1 MKKEEM
7 METTMSNANFELAER
22 FINHTQRHVFL
33 TGKAGTGKTTFLK
46 RITQTTHKKTIIAAT
61 TGIAA
66 LNAGGVTL
74 HSQFQLPMAAFIPA
88 RIEFQSNLN
97 TNFETQNSILRH
109 MRMSNEKRNIIRQ
122 AELLII
128 DEVSMLRADTLDA
141 IDFILRAVRKNNYSF
156 GGIQVLFIGD
166 MLQLPPI
173 VKDNEWEVLSK
184 YYKSIHFFNAKVL
197 EKNKPVYIELDK
209 IYRQSDTRFTE
220 ILNKVRYNTLSKEDV
235 NFLNT
240 FYNENKINSKEEY
253 ITLTTHNLRAETI
266 NKEELSKLKSKSYFF
281 DAEIE
286 NDFPEHIIPTEKRL
300 ELKIGAQV
308 MFIKNDNSSDKKYY
322 NGKIGIVTNLDNT
335 SIEVLI
341 DGKTII
347 NVEEYIWENIK
358 YTINEES
365 KEIEEEVLGSFKQ
378 FPLKLAWAI
387 TIHKSQGLTFEKA
400 IIDVKNVFASGQT
413 YVALSRLKS
422 LDGLILSSPIQI
434 KGINNDETI
443 IEFEKN
449 KIDPNVANDILYEES
464 WQYILNY
471 NNNTFDFREL
481 EKAWI
486 EHIDSFKKEEIN
498 SNKLIFK
505 EWSLNQLLELQ
516 KIAKVSDAF
525 KKQLSALYYA
535 KDTLKM
541 HQRLFDA
548 SKYFEKE
555 LKQICLSITTHKSD
569 ISDLKR
575 IKTYL
580 KELDELE
587 SIVFQKIKHINKAYH
602 IVDAFVYKKDIDK
615 NNIKESLDTQWRN
628 VSKTE
633 LSKPEK
639 IKKGK
644 PEKTE
649 VKAKVKKGDSY
660 LTTLEL
666 FRNGYS
672 IDQIVKERNLKINT
686 INSHLAELIRIG
698 KLNVEEIMNEE
709 RITPIRKCITEN
721 PNKSLNEIREMLNE
735 EYSFEELRWVKYSII
750 FPEIL

>member
-1 MKKEEM
+1 MEKEEM

-22 FINHTQRHVFL
+22 FINHTKRHVFL

-97 TNFETQNSILRH
+97 ANFETQNSILRH
-109 MRMSNEKRNIIRQ
+109 MRMSNEKRNIIRE

-184 YYKSIHFFNAKVL
+184 YYSSIHFFNAKVL

-220 ILNKVRYNTLSKEDV
+220 ILNKVRYNSLTTDDV

-240 FYNENKINSKEEY
+240 FYTENKINSKDEY

-308 MFIKNDNSSDKKYY
+308 MFIKNDSSSDKKYY
-322 NGKIGIVTNLDNT
+322 NGKIGIVIGLDNT

-341 DGKTII
+341 DGKTKID
-347 NVEEYIWENIK
+347 VEEYTWENIK
-358 YTINEES
+358 YTVNEES
-365 KEIEEEVLGSFKQ
+365 KEIEEEVLGSFRQ

-434 KGINNDETI
+434 KGIKNDETI
-443 IEFEKN
+443 IEYEKN
-449 KIDPNVANDILYEES
+449 KIDASVANDILHDES
-464 WQYILNY
+464 WQYILDY

-481 EKAWI
+481 EKVWI
-486 EHIDSFKKEEIN
+486 EHIDSFKKEEVN

-505 EWSLNQLLELQ
+505 EWSLKQLLGLQ
-516 KIAKVSDAF
+516 KIANVSDAF
-525 KKQLSALYYA
+525 KKQLSTLYYA
-535 KDTLKM
+535 KDTQKM

-555 LKQICLSITTHKSD
+555 LKQIFISITQHKSD

-580 KELDELE
+580 RELDELE
-587 SIVFQKIKHINKAYH
+587 SAVFQKIKHINKAYH
-602 IVDAFVYKKDIDK
+602 IVDAFLYKKDIDK

-628 VSKTE
+628 VAKTESHKIEKTKNSKTE
-633 LSKPEK
+633 KADAKP
-639 IKKGK
+639 
-644 PEKTE
+644 
-649 VKAKVKKGDSY
+649 KVKKGDSY

-666 FRNGYS
+666 YKNGYS
-672 IDQIVKERNLKINT
+672 IDQIVSERNLKTST
-686 INSHLAELIRIG
+686 IHSHFAELIRIG
-698 KLNVEEIMNEE
+698 KLNVEEIMSVD
-709 RITPIRKCITEN
+709 RILPIKNCITEH
-721 PNKSLNEIREMLNE
+721 PDKSLNEIREMLKG
-735 EYSFEELRWVKYSII
+735 EYSFEELRLVKYSII
-750 FPEIL
+750 FPEKP